1 MPAIV
6 GQLLVL
12 VVSALQPSAITW
24 SGKAEAP
31 IDGDTLRI
39 RDENDKLHKVR
50 IQGIDSP
57 EDGQPFFKAAREH
70 LDKVTKGRDLQVTEV
85 GKDSAGYT
93 LATIRI
99 NGQDLRIDIL
109 AAGMAWHQRSIVD
122 DPVLEAE
129 ERGAKA
135 RHLGLWVDTDPVAP
149 WEWRAAEEKR
159 QNARKRSPRRTLLEG
174 PSKKSPAAPPA
185 SSPSGS

>member
-1 MPAIV
+1 MPTIV

-12 VVSALQPSAITW
+12 VATALQPTAPPWT
-24 SGKAEAP
+24 GKAEAP

-50 IQGIDSP
+50 IQGVESP
-57 EDGQPFFKAAREH
+57 EDGQPFFKAARDH
-70 LDKVTKGRDLQVTEV
+70 LGKVTKGRELQVTEV

-109 AAGMAWHQRSIVD
+109 AAGMAWHQRSVVD

-159 QNARKRSPRRTLLEG
+159 KNARKKSPSPVPPAG
-174 PSKKSPAAPPA
+174 PSA
-185 SSPSGS
+185 SPSSGS

>member
-1 MPAIV
+1 MPTIV

-12 VVSALQPSAITW
+12 VATALQPASTTW
-24 SGKAEAP
+24 VGKAEAP

-50 IQGIDSP
+50 IQGIESP
-57 EDGQPFFKAAREH
+57 EDGQPFFKAARDH
-70 LDKVTKGRDLQVTEV
+70 LGKVTKGRDLQVTEL
-85 GKDSAGYT
+85 GKDSTGYT

-109 AAGMAWHQRSIVD
+109 AAGMAWHQRSVVD

-129 ERGAKA
+129 EREAKA

-149 WEWRAAEEKR
+149 WEWRDGEEKR
-159 QNARKRSPRRTLLEG
+159 KKGR
-174 PSKKSPAAPPA
+174 KKSPRKSPLDGPPEGLPAAPSAPA
-185 SSPSGS
+185 SPGS

>member
-1 MPAIV
+1 MPTIV

-12 VVSALQPSAITW
+12 VATALQPATTSWT
-24 SGKAEAP
+24 GKAEAP

-70 LDKVTKGRDLQVTEV
+70 LGKVTKGRELQVTEV
-85 GKDSAGYT
+85 GKDSAGRT
-93 LATIRI
+93 LATIRV

-109 AAGMAWHQRSIVD
+109 AAGMAWHQRSVVE

-129 ERGAKA
+129 ERDAKA
-135 RHLGLWVDTDPVAP
+135 RHLGLWVDADPVAP
-149 WEWRAAEEKR
+149 WEWRAAEEQRK
-159 QNARKRSPRRTLLEG
+159 NARKKRLS
-174 PSKKSPAAPPA
+174 SAAQ
-185 SSPSGS
+185 

>member
-1 MPAIV
+1 MPTIV
-6 GQLLVL
+6 SQLLIIVAT
-12 VVSALQPSAITW
+12 ALQPDTTSWT
-24 SGKAEAP
+24 GKAEAP

-70 LDKVTKGRDLQVTEV
+70 LGKVTKGRQLQVTEV
-85 GKDSAGYT
+85 GKDSAGRT
-93 LATIRI
+93 LATIRV

-109 AAGMAWHQRSIVD
+109 AAGMAWHQRSVVE

-129 ERGAKA
+129 ERDAKA
-135 RHLGLWVDTDPVAP
+135 RHLGLWVDADPVAP
-149 WEWRAAEEKR
+149 WEWRAAEEQRK
-159 QNARKRSPRRTLLEG
+159 NARKKG
-174 PSKKSPAAPPA
+174 PSSAAR
-185 SSPSGS
+185 

>member
-1 MPAIV
+1 MLESLAR
-6 GQLLVL
+6 LLV
-12 VVSALQPSAITW
+12 VCAAALQPAATTW
-24 SGKAEAP
+24 TGKAESP

-57 EDGQPFFKAAREH
+57 EDGQPFFKAARDH
-70 LDKVTKGRDLQVTEV
+70 LGKVTKGRDLQVTEV
-85 GKDSAGYT
+85 GKDSAGHT

-109 AAGMAWHQRSIVD
+109 AAGMAWHQRSVVD

-135 RHLGLWVDTDPVAP
+135 RHLGLWFDTDPVAP

-159 QNARKRSPRRTLLEG
+159 KNARKKSPRKRPLDV
-174 PSKKSPAAPPA
+174 PSAGSPAAPSAP
-185 SSPSGS
+185 SPSGS

>member
-1 MPAIV
+1 MQTIV

-12 VVSALQPSAITW
+12 VATAFQPAAPNWT
-24 SGKAEAP
+24 GKAEAP

-39 RDENDKLHKVR
+39 RDQNDRVHKVR
-50 IQGIDSP
+50 IQGIESP
-57 EDGQPFFKAAREH
+57 EDGQPFFKAARDH
-70 LDKVTKGRDLQVTEV
+70 LGKVTKGRDLEVTEV
-85 GKDSAGYT
+85 GKDTAGLT

-109 AAGMAWHQRSIVD
+109 AAGMAWHQRSVVD

-135 RHLGLWVDTDPVAP
+135 RHVGLWIDADPVAP

-159 QNARKRSPRRTLLEG
+159 QKARKKRPSPG
-174 PSKKSPAAPPA
+174 PA
-185 SSPSGS
+185 SSLTNPQ